1 MEQGPT
7 TMIRRSSR
15 PCSTSAISVR
25 LRSTSVWISSETGS
39 SSCNSAGEIN
49 GHGGDAGV
57 VDAGDVLGGIGRAD
71 LAVVQGIVNAG
82 QGSSVP

>member
-49 GHGGDAGV
+49 GRTAAMRV
-57 VDAGDVLGGIGRAD
+57 SSMRVMSWVESAAPTSR
-71 LAVVQGIVNAG
+71 VQGIVNAG
-82 QGSSVP
+82 GSSVP